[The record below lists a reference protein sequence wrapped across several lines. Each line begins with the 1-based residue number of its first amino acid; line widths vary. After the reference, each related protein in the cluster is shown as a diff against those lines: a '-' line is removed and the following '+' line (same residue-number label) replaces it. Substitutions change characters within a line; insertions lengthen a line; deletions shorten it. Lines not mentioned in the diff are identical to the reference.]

1 MPFVILS
8 CCACL
13 RSTGRLMI
21 FCQASHSRASS
32 TKNQPDEQIQFT
44 GGRPKCTCFP
54 GLPCLA
60 PIFGKTWPALSY
72 TNFWVPCSNG
82 SHCDAL
88 YSCSLP
94 L

>member
-32 TKNQPDEQIQFT
+32 TKRASLSSTYFWKNLA
-44 GGRPKCTCFP
+44 CFILHKFLGP
-54 GLPCLA
+54 M
-60 PIFGKTWPALSY
+60 FQWQ
-72 TNFWVPCSNG
+72 
-82 SHCDAL
+82 
-88 YSCSLP
+88 SL
-94 L
+94 